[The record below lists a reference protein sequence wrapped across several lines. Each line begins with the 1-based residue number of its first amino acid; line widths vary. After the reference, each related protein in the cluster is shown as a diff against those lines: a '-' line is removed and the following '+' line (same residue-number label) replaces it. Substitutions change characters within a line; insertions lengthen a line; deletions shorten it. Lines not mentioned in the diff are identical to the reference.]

1 MARDQG
7 VCGSPRTWREL
18 AMDNVN
24 DRFAAI
30 SVSRSA
36 MAADSRWPD
45 PSAWDSQW
53 LGLPEQITDVVLVHL

>member
-1 MARDQG
+1 MPRDQK
-7 VCGSPRTWREL
+7 VCESARTWRDL

-24 DRFAAI
+24 DCFAAI

-45 PSAWDSQW
+45 PSAWDSQL